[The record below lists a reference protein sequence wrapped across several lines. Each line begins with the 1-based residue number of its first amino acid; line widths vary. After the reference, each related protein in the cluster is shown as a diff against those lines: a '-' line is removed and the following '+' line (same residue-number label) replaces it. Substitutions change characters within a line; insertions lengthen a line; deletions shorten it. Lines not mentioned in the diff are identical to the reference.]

1 MGRNPPMLNTKSGL
15 SQEIES
21 LRSRVADL
29 ERERETVEAE
39 RRERL
44 RGEERYRVVSDAT
57 GQVIYDCDVPTRHI
71 EWAGR
76 VEDITG
82 YTREEFNQL
91 GVPGWRE
98 RLHPEDRT
106 RVEAN
111 LDAAMRYKTQFH
123 CEYRFRKKDGSY
135 RFFEDNGS
143 YLYDDSGQAARMLG
157 SMKDITERRD
167 LELQLQQAA
176 KMEAIGQLAGGVAHD
191 FNNLLTC
198 IRGYS
203 EVLLQS
209 VKPLDPIRQDIEEI
223 HKAADRAAALTQ
235 QLLTF
240 SRKQIIA
247 PEVINL
253 NTVVNEA
260 SKMLGRLIGENIDLT
275 LNLDG
280 QLGLVR
286 ADPQQ
291 IDQIL
296 VNLAVNARDAMP
308 GGGKLVIATENV
320 EFADEFCRAHPEA
333 KPGPHVML
341 SVSDTGCGMDHRIQS
356 RIFEPFFTTKPK
368 GKGTGLGLST
378 VYGIVQQNHGVIC
391 VSSEPGAGATFRICL
406 PRVSEKE
413 IGVSRP
419 KRLSADL
426 RGTETVLLVEDDEV
440 VGNLA
445 AKVLNRRGYKVI
457 RSTSPTDALP
467 LFERHKD
474 EVRLLLTDIV
484 MPGMDGKE
492 LFARL
497 QAMRVDLR
505 VIFMSGYTE
514 DIIAHHGVL
523 EEGINFVQKPFT
535 IDELCQAVR
544 RVLDQ
549 A

>member
-1 MGRNPPMLNTKSGL
+1 MPNTDSGL
-15 SQEIES
+15 PEVIES
-21 LRSRVADL
+21 LRRRVADL

-44 RGEERYRVVSDAT
+44 RGEERYHVVSDAT
-57 GQVIYDCDVPTRHI
+57 GQAIYDCDVSTRDI

-91 GVPGWRE
+91 GIPGWRE
-98 RLHPEDRT
+98 RLHPEDRA

-111 LDAAMRYKTQFH
+111 LDAAMKNKTQFH

-135 RFFEDNGS
+135 RYFEDNGS
-143 YLYDDSGQAARMLG
+143 YVHDESGRAVRMLG

-167 LELQLQQAA
+167 LELRLQHAA

-203 EVLLQS
+203 EVLLQT
-209 VKPLDPIRQDIEEI
+209 VKPLDPIHQDIDEI
-223 HKAADRAAALTQ
+223 HKAANRAAALTQ

-247 PEVINL
+247 PQVINL
-253 NTVVNEA
+253 NTVVDEA
-260 SKMLGRLIGENIDLT
+260 SKMLGRLIGENIELS

-280 QLGLVR
+280 QLRLVR

-291 IDQIL
+291 IEQIL

-308 GGGKLVIATENV
+308 DGGKLAIATGNV
-320 EFADEFCRAHPEA
+320 DFTDEFCRAHPEA
-333 KPGPHVML
+333 KPGPNVML
-341 SVSDTGCGMDHRIQS
+341 SISDTGCGMDHKIQS

-378 VYGIVQQNHGVIC
+378 VYGIVQQNQGVIL
-391 VSSEPGAGATFRICL
+391 VSSEPGAGATFSIYL
-406 PRVSEKE
+406 PRVGENE
-413 IGVSRP
+413 IGVSKPR
-419 KRLSADL
+419 RLAADG
-426 RGTETVLLVEDDEV
+426 RGTETVLLVEDEEV

-445 AKVLNRRGYKVI
+445 AKVLVRRGYKVI
-457 RSTSPTDALP
+457 RATSSADALP

-474 EVRLLLTDIV
+474 EIRLLLTDIV

-492 LFARL
+492 LFVRM
-497 QAMRVDLR
+497 QAMRPDLR
-505 VIFMSGYTE
+505 VVFMSGYTE
-514 DIIAHHGVL
+514 DVIAHHGVL

>member
-1 MGRNPPMLNTKSGL
+1 ME
-15 SQEIES
+15 EIES
-21 LRSRVADL
+21 LRRRLADL
-29 ERERETVEAE
+29 ERERETVELE

-82 YTREEFNQL
+82 YTREEFDQL
-91 GVPGWRE
+91 GIAGWRE

-106 RVEAN
+106 RVEAK
-111 LDAAMRYKTQFH
+111 LDQAMQNKTPFH

-135 RFFEDNGS
+135 RYFEDNGS
-143 YLYDDSGQAARMLG
+143 YLYDDAGQAIRMLG
-157 SMKDITERRD
+157 SMKDITERQD

-209 VKPLDPIRQDIEEI
+209 IKPIDPIRQDIEEI
-223 HKAADRAAALTQ
+223 HKAANQAAGLTQ

-260 SKMLGRLIGENIDLT
+260 SKMLARLIGENIDLC
-275 LNLDG
+275 LNLHE
-280 QLGLVR
+280 QLELVR

-308 GGGKLVIATENV
+308 EGGKLAIETANV
-320 EFADEFCRAHPEA
+320 EFGAEFCRAHAEA
-333 KPGPHVML
+333 KPGPYVML
-341 SVSDTGCGMDHRIQS
+341 SVSDTGCGMDRKTKSH
-356 RIFEPFFTTKPK
+356 IFEPFFTTKPK
-368 GKGTGLGLST
+368 GKGTGLGLPT
-378 VYGIVQQNHGVIC
+378 VYGIVQQNHGVIL
-391 VSSEPGAGATFRICL
+391 VISEPGEGAIFKIYL
-406 PRVSEKE
+406 PRVSDQAMALP
-413 IGVSRP
+413 RP
-419 KRLSADL
+419 KRMAADL
-426 RGTETVLLVEDDEV
+426 KGTETILLVEDEEV

-445 AKVLNRRGYKVI
+445 AKVLTRRGYKVI
-457 RSTSPTDALP
+457 KATAPADALA
-467 LFERHKD
+467 LFQSHQD
-474 EVRLLLTDIV
+474 EIRLLLTDIV

-492 LFARL
+492 LFERMQARR
-497 QAMRVDLR
+497 ADLR

-514 DIIAHHGVL
+514 DVIAHHGVL

-535 IDELCQAVR
+535 VDELCHAVR